1 MAPLALLRRKL
12 TLEEPVPMTLPTMNY
27 HLLDTPIGTLRLL
40 SSGTHLTALEFPNN
54 HSTGDSAKQHMD
66 KVLSHC
72 TQQLTQYFAGA
83 RTHFD
88 LPLEATGTA
97 FQQAV
102 WTALTRIPYGEF
114 RSYADIAAVIGR
126 PKAVRAVGAANARNP
141 IPIIVPCHR
150 VIGSNGSLTGFAG
163 GLAIKKELLTLEGAL
178 LF

>member
-1 MAPLALLRRKL
+1 
-12 TLEEPVPMTLPTMNY
+12 MTLPTMNY

-66 KVLSHC
+66 KVLSRC

-97 FQQAV
+97 FQQSV
-102 WTALTRIPYGEF
+102 WSALTRIPYGEF

-178 LF
+178 LL